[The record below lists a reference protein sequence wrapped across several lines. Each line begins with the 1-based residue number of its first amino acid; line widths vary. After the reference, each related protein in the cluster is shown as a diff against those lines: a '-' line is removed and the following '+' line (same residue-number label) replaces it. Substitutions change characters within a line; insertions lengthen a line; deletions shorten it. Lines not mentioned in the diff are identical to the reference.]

1 MSKRANTIPLFSTD
15 EVRQI
20 ASIGLTCFVS
30 WVTMLLC
37 FDGPLRDR
45 VSDGVIVHDPF
56 FCALL
61 LVAALVLAAI
71 GRRSKPQGSAQDAP
85 RDAVDGGWAFAT
97 WVALGALCSAIA
109 VTIGQRLSQ
118 SSLGPQLLVV
128 ALGIATGPALA
139 LLTLRWGRIVSSLS
153 FGQAIPVLCMSLC
166 AQWMVLCVVGILG
179 TWAKLLAA
187 LGLPLVSWLCA
198 AVLFRQRRAAQRA
211 GRLGDEE
218 GPWAAPLP
226 LDGRSGALAKRP
238 ARSRLADIPFL
249 PRATVAVF
257 CFCFVVQLVGT
268 SHAKLGDVGLSS
280 SNAWLLFFAVFLVV
294 AAVTK
299 LSLMAM
305 ERARGFRAEVFYRIA
320 FAFAI
325 MACVAFAVVPDIPG
339 GFVYIGIYAAY
350 GLILLTAWTLAW
362 SAVAMKGERPDRVF
376 GMLFA
381 AELAA
386 FLAAFLVSQAAGAL
400 GGTAATAGMPL
411 LAAGLLVLAYC
422 FVLPER
428 EMAPYSPQ
436 VARLNREGLEGR
448 CRVLADRFGLTE
460 REAEIFAYLA
470 RGRDVQFIEQD
481 LKISRNTVKT
491 HRKNLYR
498 KLGIHTQQDLLSL
511 IEEPEG
517 QL

>member
-1 MSKRANTIPLFSTD
+1 MGKRTDTIPLFSTD

-20 ASIGLTCFVS
+20 ACVGLTCFVS

-71 GRRSKPQGSAQDAP
+71 GLRSKPQGSAQDAP

-97 WVALGALCSAIA
+97 WVVLGALCSAIA

-187 LGLPLVSWLCA
+187 LVLPLVSWLCA
-198 AVLFRQRRAAQRA
+198 AVLFRQRRAA
-211 GRLGDEE
+211 RLGDED

-238 ARSRLADIPFL
+238 VRSRLADIPFL
-249 PRATVAVF
+249 LRATVAVF

-339 GFVYIGIYAAY
+339 DFVYIGIYTAY

-362 SAVAMKGERPDRVF
+362 SAVALKGEQPDRVF

-386 FLAAFLVSQAAGAL
+386 FLAAFLVSQATGVL
-400 GGTAATAGMPL
+400 GGAAATAGMPL

-460 REAEIFAYLA
+460 REAEIFVYLA